1 MRAIPLVL
9 LAAMLSLFVIEPVLS
24 APKTTQPIPASLA
37 YPAAKKD
44 TQVDTYH
51 GVQVADP
58 YRWLENLDSRDTRAW
73 IDAENKITASYLDAI
88 PGRNRIKQ
96 RLTDL
101 WNYERYSSP
110 QKFGERWFYTRNDGL
125 QNQAVL
131 YVADSL
137 DAAPRLLLDPNTLT
151 KDGTIALKQW
161 SVSDDGKYVAYG
173 LSSGGSDWEEWHV
186 LDVDTGK
193 PTDDVLKWVKFS
205 NTSWRRDGSGFF
217 YSRYD
222 EPKGDA
228 LKTANKFQKLYFHR
242 LGDDQDDDTLIY
254 ENPSQPDWRFQG
266 EVSDDGRWLV
276 ISVNRSTE
284 PKNLVLYRDLSK
296 PYRQKGEKKKVSKIN
311 APGPNVRNMQGKK
324 IKTESVITP
333 VETLIGDWNAAYE
346 FLGNTKGTLYFLTD
360 ADAPRYRIIAID
372 VERPDKANWKEIVPQ
387 AKDTLQSARI
397 VNRSLVVAYMQ
408 DAHSTVRTFDL
419 KGKSIGE
426 IPLPGIG
433 TAANFSG
440 RPRDQVAFYTF
451 SSFTAPPTVYR
462 YDLSLVSGGVWRS
475 PKTSFDPAKYETKQ
489 VFYASRDGT
498 RVPMFVTAK
507 KGLALDGA
515 NPTILY
521 GYGGFNIP
529 IQPAYSPSV
538 AAWLDLGGVYA
549 VANLRGGGEYG
560 RDWHEAGITT
570 HKQNVFD
577 DFIAAA
583 EYLIAQKYTSPAKL
597 AIRGGSNGGLLVAA
611 TELQRPD
618 LIAAAI
624 PQVGVL
630 DMLRFRD
637 FTIGKAWESDY
648 GSVDNADEFKALHAY
663 SPLHNVKP
671 GADYPATL
679 ILTGDHDDRVFPA
692 HSFKFA
698 ATMQAANP
706 QGKPK
711 LIRIETRA
719 GHGQGKPTTMQ
730 IDEVADVYAFILKAM
745 DLAH

>member
-1 MRAIPLVL
+1 MRSLTVMAAT
-9 LAAMLSLFVIEPVLS
+9 AAMVLC
-24 APKTTQPIPASLA
+24 ANPQAVQAADLA

-44 TQVDTYH
+44 AQTDTYH
-51 GVQVADP
+51 GVAVADP

-73 IDAENKITASYLDAI
+73 IDAENKLTSGYLDAI
-88 PGRNRIKQ
+88 PGRDRIRQ
-96 RLTDL
+96 RLAEL
-101 WNYERYSSP
+101 WNYERYSAP
-110 QKFGERWFYTRNDGL
+110 QEYGERWFYTRNDGL
-125 QNQAVL
+125 QNQAAL
-131 YVADSL
+131 YVADAL
-137 DAAPRLLLDPNTLT
+137 DAAPRLLLDPNALS
-151 KDGTIALKQW
+151 KDGTVALKQW

-193 PTDDVLKWVKFS
+193 PTGDVLKWVKFS
-205 NTSWRRDGSGFF
+205 NASWRRDGTGFF

-222 EPKGDA
+222 EPAGNS
-228 LKTANKFQKLYFHR
+228 LKAANQFQKLYFHR
-242 LGDDQDDDTLIY
+242 LGEDQDDDFLVY
-254 ENPSQPDWRFQG
+254 ENPAQPDWRFQG

-296 PYRQKGEKKKVSKIN
+296 AYRQKGEKKKVSTAN

-324 IKTESVITP
+324 VKTHSVITP

-346 FLGNTKGTLYFLTD
+346 FLGNTKSTLYFLTD
-360 ADAPRYRIIAID
+360 ADAPRYRIVAID
-372 VERPDKANWKEIVPQ
+372 VDRPDKADWKELVAQ
-387 AKDTLQSARI
+387 AKDTLQSVRI
-397 VNRSLVVAYMQ
+397 VNRSLVATYMQ
-408 DAHSTVRTFDL
+408 DAHSVVRLFDL
-419 KGKSIGE
+419 KGKPIGE
-426 IPLPGIG
+426 IALPGLG
-433 TAANFSG
+433 TASGFSG
-440 RPRDQVAFYTF
+440 RPRDQAAFYSF
-451 SSFTAPPTVYR
+451 SGFTTPAAIYR
-462 YDLSLVSGGVWRS
+462 YDLSASSGGVWRA
-475 PKTSFDPAKYETKQ
+475 PKTAFDAAKYETRQ

-507 KGLALDGA
+507 KNLALDGG

-529 IQPAYSPSV
+529 IQPTYSAAV
-538 AAWLDLGGVYA
+538 AAWLDLGGIYA

-560 RDWHEAGITT
+560 RDWHEAGIKAN
-570 HKQNVFD
+570 KQNVFD
-577 DFIAAA
+577 DFVAAA

-611 TELQRPD
+611 AELQRPD
-618 LIAAAI
+618 LFAAAI

-648 GSVDNADEFKALHAY
+648 GSVDNGDDFKALHAY
-663 SPLHNVKP
+663 SPLHNVKA

-698 ATMQAANP
+698 AAMQAANP
-706 QGKPK
+706 QGRPK

-730 IDEVADVYAFILKAM
+730 IDEAADVYAFILKAM
-745 DLAH
+745 NLAR

>member
-1 MRAIPLVL
+1 MAR
-9 LAAMLSLFVIEPVLS
+9 S
-24 APKTTQPIPASLA
+24 
-37 YPAAKKD
+37 YPEAKKG

-51 GVQVADP
+51 RVQVADP

-73 IDAENKITASYLDAI
+73 IDAENKLTSVWLDSI
-88 PGRNRIKQ
+88 RGRDRIRQ
-96 RLTDL
+96 RLIEL
-101 WNYERYSSP
+101 WNYERTSAP
-110 QKFGERWFYTRNDGL
+110 QKYGERWFYTRNDGL
-125 QNQAVL
+125 QNQAAL
-131 YVADSL
+131 YVADAL
-137 DAAPRLLLDPNTLT
+137 DAPPRLLLDPNALS

-186 LDVDTGK
+186 LDVDAGK
-193 PTDDVLKWVKFS
+193 PTNDVLKWVKFS
-205 NTSWRRDGSGFF
+205 NASWRRDGTGFF

-222 EPKGDA
+222 EPKADA
-228 LKTANKFQKLYFHR
+228 LKAANKFQKLYFHR
-242 LGDDQDDDTLIY
+242 LGEDQDDDLLIY
-254 ENPSQPDWRFQG
+254 ENRDQPDWRFQG

-276 ISVNRSTE
+276 IGVNRSTE
-284 PKNLVLYRDLSK
+284 PKNLVLYRDLAK
-296 PYRQKGEKKKVSKIN
+296 PWRQKGEKKKVAHAS

-324 IKTESVITP
+324 IKTESQVTP
-333 VETLIGDWNAAYE
+333 TETLIGTWDAAYE
-346 FLGNTKGTLYFLTD
+346 FLGSSKSTLYFLTD
-360 ADAPRYRIIAID
+360 ADAPRYRIVAID
-372 VERPDKANWKEIVPQ
+372 VDHPDKANWKELVAQ
-387 AKDTLQSARI
+387 ARDTLQSARI
-397 VNRSLVVAYMQ
+397 VNRSLVATYMQ
-408 DAHSTVRTFDL
+408 DAHSAVRTFDL
-419 KGKSIGE
+419 KGKSLGE
-426 IPLPGIG
+426 IALPGLG
-433 TAANFSG
+433 TASGFSG
-440 RPRDQVAFYTF
+440 RPRDQAAFYTF
-451 SSFTAPPTVYR
+451 SSFTVPPAVYR
-462 YDLSLVSGGVWRS
+462 YDLSAAGGGVWRA
-475 PKTSFDPAKYETKQ
+475 PKTAFDPAKYETKQ
-489 VFYASRDGT
+489 AFYTSRDGT
-498 RVPMFVTAK
+498 RVPLFVTAK
-507 KGLALDGA
+507 KGLKLDGT

-529 IQPAYSPSV
+529 IQPNYSAAV

-560 RDWHEAGITT
+560 RDWHEAGIKT

-583 EYLIAQKYTSPAKL
+583 EYLIAQKYTSPSKL

-611 TELQRPD
+611 AELQRPD
-618 LIAAAI
+618 LFAAAI

-648 GSVDNADEFKALHAY
+648 GSVDNADEFKALYAY

-671 GADYPATL
+671 GSDYPATL

-698 ATMQAANP
+698 AAMQAANP

-730 IDEVADVYAFILKAM
+730 IDEVADVYAFILEAM
-745 DLAH
+745 DLAR

>member
-1 MRAIPLVL
+1 MRSFTISAAA
-9 LAAMLSLFVIEPVLS
+9 AAMAFCANIHI
-24 APKTTQPIPASLA
+24 AQAADLA
-37 YPAAKKD
+37 YPVAKKD
-44 TQVDTYH
+44 AQTDTYA
-51 GVQVADP
+51 GMQVADP
-58 YRWLENLDSRDTRAW
+58 YRWLEGLDSRDTRAW
-73 IDAENKITASYLDAI
+73 IDAENKLTSGYLEAI
-88 PGRNRIKQ
+88 PGRDRIKQ
-96 RLTDL
+96 RLTEL
-101 WNYERYSSP
+101 WNYERYSAP
-110 QKFGERWFYTRNDGL
+110 QKYGECWFYTRNDGL
-125 QNQAVL
+125 QNQSVL

-137 DAAPRLLLDPNTLT
+137 DATPRQLLDPNTLS
-151 KDGTIALKQW
+151 KDGTVALKQW
-161 SVSDDGKYVAYG
+161 TVSDDGKYVAYG

-193 PTDDVLKWVKFS
+193 PTEDVLKWVKFS
-205 NTSWRRDGSGFF
+205 NTSWRRDGTGFF

-228 LKTANKFQKLYFHR
+228 LKAANKFQKLYFHR
-242 LGDDQDDDTLIY
+242 LGEDQEDDLLVY
-254 ENPSQPDWRFQG
+254 ENPDQPDWRFQG

-284 PKNLVLYRDLSK
+284 PKNLVLYRDLAK
-296 PYRQKGEKKKVSKIN
+296 AYRQKGEKKKTTMIS
-311 APGPNVRNMQGKK
+311 APGPNVRNMQSRK
-324 IKTESVITP
+324 IKTHSVITP

-346 FLGNTKGTLYFLTD
+346 FLGSTKSTLYFLTD
-360 ADAPRYRIIAID
+360 ADAPRYRIVAID
-372 VERPDKANWKEIVPQ
+372 VDRPAKADWKELVPQ
-387 AKDTLQSARI
+387 AADTLQSARI
-397 VNRSLVVAYMQ
+397 VNRSLVATYMK
-408 DAHSTVRTFDL
+408 DAHSAVRLYDL
-419 KGKSIGE
+419 KDGKSIGE
-426 IPLPGIG
+426 IALPGIG
-433 TAANFSG
+433 TASNFSG
-440 RPRDQVAFYTF
+440 RPRDQVAFYSF
-451 SSFTAPPTVYR
+451 SSFTAPAAIYR
-462 YDLSLVSGGVWRS
+462 YDLSAVSGGVWRA
-475 PKTSFDPAKYETKQ
+475 PKTTFDPAKYETKQ
-489 VFYASRDGT
+489 VSYASRDGT

-507 KGLALDGA
+507 KGLALDGS

-529 IQPAYSPSV
+529 IQPGYSAAV

-560 RDWHEAGITT
+560 RDWHEAGIKT

-583 EYLIAQKYTSPAKL
+583 EYLIAQKYTSAAKL

-618 LIAAAI
+618 LFAAAI

-630 DMLRFRD
+630 DMLRFRY

-648 GSVDNADEFKALHAY
+648 GSVDNADEFKALYAY

-671 GADYPATL
+671 DTDYPATL

-698 ATMQAANP
+698 AAMQAANP

-719 GHGQGKPTTMQ
+719 GHGQGKPTAMQ
-730 IDEVADVYAFILKAM
+730 IDEVADIYAFILKSM
-745 DLAH
+745 NLAR

>member
-1 MRAIPLVL
+1 MRFLPTLC
-9 LAAMLSLFVIEPVLS
+9 VLS
-24 APKTTQPIPASLA
+24 AILMCATSFASDTARLT

-44 TQVDTYH
+44 AQTDTYH

-58 YRWLENLDSRDTRAW
+58 YRWLENLDSAETRTW
-73 IDAENKITASYLDAI
+73 ISAENKLTSGYLDAI
-88 PGRNRIKQ
+88 PGRDRIKQ
-96 RLTDL
+96 RLSEL
-101 WNYERYSSP
+101 WNYERYGAP
-110 QKFGERWFYTRNDGL
+110 QKYGERWFYTRNDGL
-125 QNQAVL
+125 QNQSVL

-137 DAAPRLLLDPNTLT
+137 DATPRPLLDPNTLS

-186 LDVDTGK
+186 LDVDAGK
-193 PTDDVLKWVKFS
+193 PTQDVLKWVKFS
-205 NTSWRRDGSGFF
+205 NTSWRRDGTGFF

-222 EPKGDA
+222 EPKSDA
-228 LKTANKFQKLYFHR
+228 LKAANKFQKLYFHR
-242 LGDDQDDDTLIY
+242 LGEDQDEDLLIY
-254 ENPSQPDWRFQG
+254 ENAEQPDWRFQA

-284 PKNLVLYRDLSK
+284 PKNLVLYRDLAK
-296 PYRQKGEKKKVSKIN
+296 PYRQKGEKKVVSQVS
-311 APGPNVRNMQGKK
+311 APGPNVRNMQTRKVK
-324 IKTESVITP
+324 SPSVITP

-346 FLGNTKGTLYFLTD
+346 FLGNSKGTLYFLTD
-360 ADAPRYRIIAID
+360 ADAPRYRIVGID
-372 VERPDKANWKEIVPQ
+372 TGNPAKANWKEIVPQ
-387 AKDTLQSARI
+387 GKETLQNARI
-397 VNRSLVVAYMQ
+397 VNRSFVATYMQ
-408 DAHSTVRTFDL
+408 DAHSAVRLFDL
-419 KGKSIGE
+419 KGSSLGE
-426 IPLPGIG
+426 IALPGLG
-433 TAANFSG
+433 AAAGFSG

-451 SSFTAPPTVYR
+451 SSFTAPTAIYR
-462 YDLSLVSGGVWRS
+462 YDLSAASGGVWRA
-475 PKTSFDPAKYETKQ
+475 PKTAFDPSRYETKQ
-489 VFYASRDGT
+489 VFATSRDGT
-498 RVPMFVTAK
+498 RVPVFVTSK
-507 KGLALDGA
+507 KNLALDGN

-529 IQPAYSPSV
+529 LQPSYSAAV

-560 RDWHEAGITT
+560 RDWHEAGIKT

-583 EYLIAQKYTSPAKL
+583 EFLVKQKYTAPAKL

-611 TELQRPD
+611 TELQRPE
-618 LIAAAI
+618 LFAAAI
-624 PQVGVL
+624 AQVGVL

-648 GSVDNADEFKALHAY
+648 GSVDNADEFKALYAY

-671 GADYPATL
+671 GTDYPATL

-698 ATMQAANP
+698 AAMQAANL

-719 GHGQGKPTTMQ
+719 GHGQGKPTAMQ
-730 IDEVADVYAFILKAM
+730 IDEAADVYAFILSAM
-745 DLAH
+745 GLAR

>member
-1 MRAIPLVL
+1 MRATPFVL
-9 LAAMLSLFVIEPVLS
+9 LAAILSLFTVESSTAAAPISLS
-24 APKTTQPIPASLA
+24 
-37 YPAAKKD
+37 YPTAKKD
-44 TQVDTYH
+44 AQVDTYQ

-58 YRWLENLDSRDTRAW
+58 YRWLENLDGRDTRTW
-73 IDAENKITASYLDAI
+73 IDAENKLTSGYLAAI
-88 PGRNRIKQ
+88 PGRDRIKQ
-96 RLTDL
+96 RLTEL
-101 WNYERYSSP
+101 WNYERLSPP
-110 QKFGERWFYTRNDGL
+110 QKYGERWFYTRNDGL

-137 DAAPRLLLDPNTLT
+137 DGAPRLLLDPNTLS
-151 KDGTIALKQW
+151 KDGTVALKQW

-186 LDVDTGK
+186 LDVDAGK
-193 PTDDVLKWVKFS
+193 PTKDELKWVKFS
-205 NTSWRRDGSGFF
+205 NTSWRRDGTGFF

-228 LKTANKFQKLYFHR
+228 LKAANKFQKLYFHR
-242 LGDDQDDDTLIY
+242 LGEDQDEDALIY
-254 ENPSQPDWRFQG
+254 ENPDQPDWRFQG

-284 PKNLVLYRDLSK
+284 PKNLVLYRDLAK
-296 PYRQKGEKKKVSKIN
+296 PYRQKGEKKTVSQKS
-311 APGPNVRNMQGKK
+311 APGPNVRNMQSKK
-324 IKTESVITP
+324 VKTESVLTP

-346 FLGNTKGTLYFLTD
+346 FLGNTKSTLYFLTD
-360 ADAPRYRIIAID
+360 ADAPRYRVIAID
-372 VERPDKANWKEIVPQ
+372 VDRPEKASWREIVAQ

-397 VNRSLVVAYMQ
+397 VNRSFVAVYMQ
-408 DAHSTVRTFDL
+408 DAHSTVRTFDI
-419 KGKSIGE
+419 KGQSIGE
-426 IPLPGIG
+426 IPLPSIG

-451 SSFTAPPTVYR
+451 SSFTTPPAVYR
-462 YDLSLVSGGVWRS
+462 YDLSLVSGGVWRA
-475 PKTSFDPAKYETKQ
+475 PKTGFDSAKYETKQ
-489 VFYASRDGT
+489 VFYTSRDGT

-507 KGLALDGA
+507 KGLALDGT

-529 IQPAYSPSV
+529 IQPGYSAAV
-538 AAWLDLGGVYA
+538 ATWLDLGGVYA

-560 RDWHEAGITT
+560 RDWHEAGIKT

-611 TELQRPD
+611 TELQRPE
-618 LIAAAI
+618 LFAAAI

-648 GSVDNADEFKALHAY
+648 GSVDNADEFKALYAY
-663 SPLHNVKP
+663 SPLHTVKP
-671 GADYPATL
+671 NTDYPATL

-698 ATMQAANP
+698 ATMQAADP

-730 IDEVADVYAFILKAM
+730 IEEVADIYAFILKAM
-745 DLAH
+745 DLAR